1 MPLLSMKDILE
12 DAKKKNYA
20 VPAFNIDNME
30 IIQAVLQVAYEESS
44 PVILAIGQGAIKNG
58 NFEALTAVAKR
69 IGNELSLPIALH
81 LDHGSSYGQVIRCIR
96 EGFTS
101 VMIDGSH
108 LPLEENIRLTRKVIE
123 AANPVGISVEAEL
136 GRIAGVEDDI
146 SLEEENAKTVD
157 VEDVKKFL
165 TEVDVDALA
174 IAIGSAH
181 GWYKGEPKLNF
192 SLLSDI
198 NKLTEIPLVLH
209 GGSGIPEHLIKKA
222 ISLGINK
229 INVAT
234 EIRRAF
240 INNITSTDHSKY
252 DIYKYLDHARNGV
265 KKIVRNKIILFDSRN
280 RAY

>member
-1 MPLLSMKDILE
+1 MPLLPMKDILE

-58 NFEALTAVAKR
+58 NIEALTAVAKR

-81 LDHGSSYGQVIRCIR
+81 LDHGSSYAQVIRCIR

-108 LPLEENIRLTRKVIE
+108 LPLEENIRLTRKVVE

-209 GGSGIPEHLIKKA
+209 GGSGIPGHLIKKA

-234 EIRRAF
+234 ELRRAF

-252 DIYKYLDHARNGV
+252 DIYKYLDCARNGV
-265 KKIVRNKIILFDSRN
+265 KKIVRNKIILFGSRN